1 VKTHETYLST
11 QQSQACPDP
20 RFSRPHGHQ
29 ERPQGHQSPSRQG
42 ARPPDA
48 LRHCSIGS
56 QRFPRSAR
64 LLKGADYRRVFAD
77 PRRSSDRYFT
87 VLYRPSGRAEAR
99 LGLAVAKKHL
109 RRAVARNRIK
119 RLIRESFRHHRQA
132 LAGLDLV
139 VLVKPG
145 IDAADNRSLHASLAR
160 HWKRLQAAADS
171 SAHPQDSENH
181 G

>member
-1 VKTHETYLST
+1 M
-11 QQSQACPDP
+11 
-20 RFSRPHGHQ
+20 
-29 ERPQGHQSPSRQG
+29 
-42 ARPPDA
+42 
-48 LRHCSIGS
+48 
-56 QRFPRSAR
+56 
-64 LLKGADYRRVFAD
+64 
-77 PRRSSDRYFT
+77 
-87 VLYRPSGRAEAR
+87 LYRPSGRAEAR